1 MARVLLVEDDQHIA
15 GIIQYYL
22 TQNAAYQTDHVA
34 DAPTALA
41 AVREHYYDII
51 LLDIMLPEVDGIE
64 LCTQM
69 RKNLFCPI
77 IFISC
82 IGDERTIIEALRM
95 GGDDYLVKPFTCEM
109 LHVRMEANL
118 RRMLREKHFPPATL
132 EVHGLLLDPAT
143 HSIVK
148 KGTRQELSPIEYNIL
163 HLLMEHPDTHFT
175 LEHIYERIWDRPSL
189 GDARTVMVHIH
200 NLRKKIEDDRNRPEF
215 ICSARGQGYYF
226 SAGRDARSH

>member
-22 TQNAAYQTDHVA
+22 AQNSAYKTDHVA

-41 AVREHYYDII
+41 AVRERKYDII

-64 LCTQM
+64 LCSQM
-69 RKNLFCPI
+69 RKSLFCPI

-82 IGDERTIIEALRM
+82 IGDDKTIIEALHM
-95 GGDDYLVKPFTCEM
+95 GGDDYLIKPFTCEI
-109 LHVRMEANL
+109 LHAHMEANL

-132 EVHGLLLDPAT
+132 EVHGLLLDSAT

-148 KGTRQELSPIEYNIL
+148 EGIRLELSPIEYNIL

-175 LEHIYERIWDRPSL
+175 LEHIYELIWDRPSL
-189 GDARTVMVHIH
+189 GDSRTVMVHIH
-200 NLRKKIEDDRNRPEF
+200 NLRKKIEDDMGRPTF
-215 ICSARGQGYYF
+215 ICSARGKGYYF
-226 SAGRDARSH
+226 SAGNDTRSQ